1 MKIFNYGSYVDDLL
15 GMANKSFS
23 VMYNKIFKNH
33 WHNNRFTANMA
44 RNYVH
49 TDWQNGTY
57 EIYMPTAPNPTYNL
71 NYMRVAIKIVKP
83 GTKEQLHQDAVEL
96 HKQKITP
103 AGHVDS
109 ELLIVI
115 TPNQYHRG
123 IIRGYKHH
131 KQRGYLT
138 AFIVTKI
145 PEIAMKRIFTLLA
158 TFYKRRTQ
166 QFLKALGVEAPWK
179 YDYNQFTSLY
189 YTVIE
194 RYSYVM
200 RLMLQSFSDS
210 YEWFRSC
217 IKLVFNEIG
226 VQNMVKAQIK
236 ELRHKNYDDQAEI
249 LHRVAE
255 RLKIPMIKR
264 CVGG

>member
-1 MKIFNYGSYVDDLL
+1 LKIFNYGTYVDQLL

-23 VMYNKIFKNH
+23 VMYQKIFKNH

-83 GTKEQLHQDAVEL
+83 GTKEQLHQDATEM
-96 HKQKITP
+96 HKPKIFP

-115 TPNQYHRG
+115 TPNQWHRG

-138 AFIVTKI
+138 AFIVTRI
-145 PEIAMKRIFTLLA
+145 PERAMKRIFCLLA
-158 TFYKRRTQ
+158 TFYKHRTQ
-166 QFLKALGVEAPWK
+166 QFLKSLGVEAPWK
-179 YDYNQFTSLY
+179 YDYKQFTSLY
-189 YTVIE
+189 YTVVE
-194 RYSYVM
+194 RYSYVI
-200 RLMLQSFSDS
+200 RLMLKNFSDS
-210 YEWFRSC
+210 YEWFKSC
-217 IKLVFNEIG
+217 IKEVFREVG

-236 ELRHKNYDDQAEI
+236 ELRHKVWEDQVEI
-249 LHRVAE
+249 LQRVAVS
-255 RLKIPMIKR
+255 LKIPLVKR
-264 CVGG
+264 GGGG